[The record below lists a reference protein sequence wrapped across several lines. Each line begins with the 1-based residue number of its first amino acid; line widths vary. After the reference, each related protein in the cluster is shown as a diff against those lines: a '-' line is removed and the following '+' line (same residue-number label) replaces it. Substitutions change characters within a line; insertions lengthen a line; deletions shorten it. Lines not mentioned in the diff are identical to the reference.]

1 MTFCLR
7 AGNGPVA
14 QRSEQ
19 ATHNRSVVGSTPTGP
34 TYLTRVID
42 ASVRSVPTR
51 GDAMADAWSSAD
63 AYDVY
68 IGRWSRL
75 VAGEFVGWLDVP
87 AGRRW
92 LDVGCGTGALTAA
105 ILEHGDPSEV
115 LGVDPS
121 EHYVASAA
129 ATVIDPRVRFKV
141 ADAAHVPVAVADI
154 VVSGLSLNFVPDLS
168 AALEAM
174 RAAAPGGVIAAYV
187 WDYAGK
193 MELIR
198 YFWDA
203 AVELDPSAADFDEG
217 ARFPI
222 CRHDLLVELWDAV
235 GLRDVHARA
244 IDVPTIFPDF
254 DAYWTPFLGGQGP
267 APGYVMALDERRRR
281 DLHDRLRAA
290 LPAQPDGSIHLVA
303 RAWAIRGTS

>member
-1 MTFCLR
+1 
-7 AGNGPVA
+7 
-14 QRSEQ
+14 
-19 ATHNRSVVGSTPTGP
+19 
-34 TYLTRVID
+34 
-42 ASVRSVPTR
+42 
-51 GDAMADAWSSAD
+51 MADAWSSAD

-75 VAGEFVGWLDVP
+75 VASEFVDWLDVP

-105 ILEHGDPSEV
+105 ILDRCNPSEV
-115 LGVDPS
+115 IGVDPS
-121 EHYVASAA
+121 EHYVASAT
-129 ATVIDPRVRFKV
+129 ATVTDPRVRFEL
-141 ADAAHVPVAVADI
+141 ADAAHLPIGVADV

-198 YFWDA
+198 HFWDA
-203 AVELDPSAADFDEG
+203 AVELDPSAADFDEA

-222 CRHDLLVELWDAV
+222 CRSDLLVELWEAV
-235 GLRDVHARA
+235 GLRDVEARP
-244 IDVPTIFPDF
+244 IDVPTVFPDF

-267 APGYVMALDERRRR
+267 APGYVSALDERRRR
-281 DLHDRLRAA
+281 DLHERIRAA
-290 LPAQPDGSIHLVA
+290 LPAQTDGSIHLVA